1 MPAEKDKLHIA
12 NIIPNLVAAD
22 DKPLA
27 GIAVAEGMAHLDNML
42 IISLSSAVTRL
53 LQHSARPMDRY
64 SQSLAAEAA
73 AQTVTGLFYQVCHRF
88 SPVWLD
94 TALSL
99 GSVGPGRLPRRP
111 NEGSILLWLPDGGPY
126 RRDVASVPVS
136 IPVAL

>member
-73 AQTVTGLFYQVCHRF
+73 GQTVTGLFYDYQVCHRF

-111 NEGSILLWLPDGGPY
+111 NEGSILPDGGPY